1 MCRVS
6 SGCTGVLSGC
16 TCSPVGHF
24 ILFKGDSS
32 GTYKEEMD
40 LLIANREIIRS
51 KWSEISDKHISVP
64 KTLFDHQADTVSLLL
79 SKENVLCA
87 QPTGGG
93 KTLAQLGKP

>member
-1 MCRVS
+1 M
-6 SGCTGVLSGC
+6 
-16 TCSPVGHF
+16 GHF
-24 ILFKGDSS
+24 SLFTGDSS
-32 GTYKEEMD
+32 GTYKEEME
-40 LLIANREIIRS
+40 LLIANRENVRR
-51 KWSEISDKHISVP
+51 KWSEISEKHTNVP